1 MSYRIVYTKTAAAD
15 IPKLKA
21 AHLAK
26 KAQVLIGILA
36 EHPFQNPPPYEKLR
50 GNLQGAYARRLNI
63 QHRLSMRC
71 WRKKRRSRLL
81 VCGRITSFRTK

>member
-1 MSYRIVYTKTAAAD
+1 MVSYRIVYTKAAVAD

-26 KAQVLIGILA
+26 KAQALIGILA
-36 EHPFQNPPPYEKLR
+36 KNPFQNPPPYEKLR

-63 QHRLSMRC
+63 QHRLVYEVLEEEKTVKIISM
-71 WRKKRRSRLL
+71 W
-81 VCGRITSFRTK
+81 THYEF

>member
-1 MSYRIVYTKTAAAD
+1 MVSYRIVYTKTAAAD

-21 AHLAK
+21 VHLAK
-26 KAQVLIGILA
+26 KAQVLIEILA

-63 QHRLSMRC
+63 QHRLVYEVLEEEKTVKIISM
-71 WRKKRRSRLL
+71 W
-81 VCGRITSFRTK
+81 THYEF

>member
-26 KAQVLIGILA
+26 KAQVMIGILA

-63 QHRLSMRC
+63 QHRLVYEVLEEEKTVKIISM
-71 WRKKRRSRLL
+71 W
-81 VCGRITSFRTK
+81 THYEF